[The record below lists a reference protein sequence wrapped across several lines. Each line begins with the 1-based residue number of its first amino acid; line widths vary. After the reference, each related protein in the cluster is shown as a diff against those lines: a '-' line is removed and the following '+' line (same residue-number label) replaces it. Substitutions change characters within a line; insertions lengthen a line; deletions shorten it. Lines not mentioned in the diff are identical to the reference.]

1 MCNKTQACWVAP
13 GTPSRC
19 AAGGRPSWRLRA
31 RGQGHVVS
39 HLILRG
45 DLDGVASFYTIF
57 TPLQKTPFFRS
68 SRDTSFI
75 LGICSPYTRWSW
87 WRLTQVI
94 YTCNTRM
101 DFISCPNPC
110 TCTLTILINLH
121 IPCWLIVLT
130 FSMYSSYSMT
140 SGQAVRISTK
150 LHPSNGCVCAST
162 PRLMLT
168 SCVFIS
174 LVSHYI
180 FLLSQHLLALWCA
193 GSHSCIWGVARNE
206 HVVPLQNPIHPK
218 ELAANS
224 TTWAN
229 FFHRLLPF
237 SPHFA

>member
-1 MCNKTQACWVAP
+1 MRN
-13 GTPSRC
+13 TPVES
-19 AAGGRPSWRLRA
+19 
-31 RGQGHVVS
+31 
-39 HLILRG
+39 
-45 DLDGVASFYTIF
+45 T
-57 TPLQKTPFFRS
+57 S
-68 SRDTSFI
+68 S
-75 LGICSPYTRWSW
+75 
-87 WRLTQVI
+87 
-94 YTCNTRM
+94 
-101 DFISCPNPC
+101 PNPC
-110 TCTLTILINLH
+110 TCTLSTLIDLH

-130 FSMYSSYSMT
+130 FSMYPSYSMT
-140 SGQAVRISTK
+140 SDRAVQISTK
-150 LHPSNGCVCAST
+150 LHHSNGCVCAST

-206 HVVPLQNPIHPK
+206 HVVPLEKAIHPK

-224 TTWAN
+224 TIRAI